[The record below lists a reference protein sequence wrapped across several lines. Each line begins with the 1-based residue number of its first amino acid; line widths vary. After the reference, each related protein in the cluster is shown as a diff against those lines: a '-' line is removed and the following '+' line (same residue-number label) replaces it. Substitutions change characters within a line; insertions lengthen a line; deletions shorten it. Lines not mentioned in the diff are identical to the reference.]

1 MKINPIL
8 AIDSYKLAH
17 ITMYPENITGTY
29 LNLTPRSIR
38 HFKKLIPAQFKYD
51 NKIVAVGMQMAI
63 QDIVDT
69 FTDEFFSKP
78 LKQTLEIY
86 TDTIRPFIGF
96 DEDSETKIVA
106 EITKLHN
113 LGYLPLEIKALPE
126 GSLVPVQTPVMT
138 IKFSENG
145 FAWLQGYLETYISQ
159 NTWKTITIATVAR
172 LYRKILEFWAE
183 KTCDNNDHITWQ
195 GHCFADRGMSGTE
208 DATKMGIAHATQF
221 EGSDSVHAA
230 YAAKHIYGFKSPL
243 FAASVPA
250 TEHQIMQLGINE
262 SSERDTIL
270 RLIKQYPT
278 GIMSIVC
285 DTEDYWNTL
294 TNILPTLKDEILAR
308 IPNSLGLA
316 KFVVRPDSG
325 DPVDVICGTK
335 LFDEIRNEDDLYVYA
350 NSLAQTSK
358 TSICKYEDNI
368 YEINGKHLKEILD
381 NYGSDDFDFSME
393 GLCEFRNG
401 YIANEI
407 EDHRTGTPEE
417 KGSIEILWDIFGG
430 TINSKGYKVLNPK
443 IGLIYGDSITPQRAY
458 EICKRLQAKGF
469 ASSNVVFGIG
479 SYAYNY
485 HTRDTLGMA
494 IKCTAAWD
502 IKGTLIETQK
512 TVKTDSTKKSAK
524 GLLHVDSNFVT
535 TDSVTPEQEAT
546 GELKVLYHNG
556 TLLLEDNF
564 ETIRT
569 RAQQ

>member
-17 ITMYPENITGTY
+17 ITMYPKNITGTY

-38 HFKKLIPAQFKYD
+38 HFKKLTPSQFKYD

-69 FTDEFFSKP
+69 FTEEFFSNP
-78 LKQTLEIY
+78 LEQTLETY

-96 DEDSETKIVA
+96 DEASEAKIVT

-126 GSLVPVQTPVMT
+126 GSLIPAQTPVMT
-138 IKFSENG
+138 IEFTENG

-159 NTWKTITIATVAR
+159 NTWKTITVATVAR

-183 KTCDNNDHITWQ
+183 KTCDNNDHIIWQ

-208 DATKMGIAHATQF
+208 DATRMGIAHATQF

-278 GIMSIVC
+278 GIMSVVC

-294 TNILPTLKDEILAR
+294 TNILPSLKGEILAR
-308 IPNSLGLA
+308 TPNSLGLA

-325 DPVDVICGTK
+325 DPVDVICGLSTSDYPHIEQDLEYYSK
-335 LFDEIRNEDDLYVYA
+335 L
-350 NSLAQTSK
+350 
-358 TSICKYEDNI
+358 
-368 YEINGKHLKEILD
+368 
-381 NYGSDDFDFSME
+381 
-393 GLCEFRNG
+393 
-401 YIANEI
+401 
-407 EDHRTGTPEE
+407 PEV
-417 KGSIEILWDIFGG
+417 KGSIEVLWEIFGG

-443 IGLIYGDSITPQRAY
+443 VGLIYGDSITPDRAY
-458 EICKRLQAKGF
+458 EICKRLEAKGF
-469 ASSNVVFGIG
+469 ASSNVVLGIG

-502 IKGTLIETQK
+502 DKGNLIETQK
-512 TVKTDSTKKSAK
+512 VVKTDSGKKSAK
-524 GLLHVDSNFVT
+524 GLLHVSSDFVT
-535 TDSVTPEQEAT
+535 IDSVTPEVEAT
-546 GELKVLYHNG
+546 GMLQTIYK
-556 TLLLEDNF
+556 DNKKTF
-564 ETIRT
+564 ETDFEVIRA
-569 RAQQ
+569 RARN

>member
-78 LKQTLEIY
+78 LEQTLEIY

-278 GIMSIVC
+278 GVMSVVC

-294 TNILPTLKDEILAR
+294 TNILPSLKEEILAR
-308 IPNSLGLA
+308 TPNSLGLA

-325 DPVDVICGTK
+325 DPVDVICGVRINQKFSNCT
-335 LFDEIRNEDDLYVYA
+335 LEEALDNTFMGSSYI
-350 NSLAQTSK
+350 QW
-358 TSICKYEDNI
+358 EDN
-368 YEINGKHLKEILD
+368 YYKV
-381 NYGSDDFDFSME
+381 NYKDTMLTQISE
-393 GLCEFRNG
+393 
-401 YIANEI
+401 NEV
-407 EDHRTGTPEE
+407 
-417 KGSIEILWDIFGG
+417 KGSIEVLWDTFGG
-430 TINSKGYKVLNPK
+430 TINSKGYKVLNPRV
-443 IGLIYGDSITPQRAY
+443 GLIYGDSITPERAY
-458 EICKRLQAKGF
+458 EICKRLEAKGF
-469 ASSNVVFGIG
+469 ASSNVVLGIG

-485 HTRDTLGMA
+485 HTRDTFGMA

-502 IKGTLIETQK
+502 DKGNLIETQK
-512 TVKTDSTKKSAK
+512 VVKTDSSKKSAK
-524 GLLHVDSNFVT
+524 GLLHVSSDFVT
-535 TDSVTPEQEAT
+535 TDSVTTEVEAT
-546 GELKVLYHNG
+546 GMLQTIYK
-556 TLLLEDNF
+556 DNKKTF
-564 ETIRT
+564 ETDFEAIRA
-569 RAQQ
+569 RARN

>member
-78 LKQTLEIY
+78 LEQTLEIY

-262 SSERDTIL
+262 SSERDTNL

-278 GIMSIVC
+278 GVMSVVC

-294 TNILPTLKDEILAR
+294 TNILPSLKEEILAR
-308 IPNSLGLA
+308 TPNSLGLA

-325 DPVDVICGTK
+325 DPVDVICGVRINQKFSNCT
-335 LFDEIRNEDDLYVYA
+335 LEEALDNTFMGSSYI
-350 NSLAQTSK
+350 QW
-358 TSICKYEDNI
+358 EDN
-368 YEINGKHLKEILD
+368 YYKV
-381 NYGSDDFDFSME
+381 NYKDTMLTQISE
-393 GLCEFRNG
+393 
-401 YIANEI
+401 NEV
-407 EDHRTGTPEE
+407 
-417 KGSIEILWDIFGG
+417 KGSIEVLWDTFGG
-430 TINSKGYKVLNPK
+430 TINSKGYKVLNPRV
-443 IGLIYGDSITPQRAY
+443 GLIYGDSITPERAY
-458 EICKRLQAKGF
+458 EICKRLEAKGF
-469 ASSNVVFGIG
+469 ASSNVVLGIG

-502 IKGTLIETQK
+502 DKGNLIETQK
-512 TVKTDSTKKSAK
+512 VVKTDSGKKSAK
-524 GLLHVDSNFVT
+524 GLLHVSSDFVT
-535 TDSVTPEQEAT
+535 TDSVTTEVEDT
-546 GELKVLYHNG
+546 GMLQTIYK
-556 TLLLEDNF
+556 DNKKTF
-564 ETIRT
+564 ETDFEAIRA
-569 RAQQ
+569 RAIN

>member
-78 LKQTLEIY
+78 LEQTLEIY

-278 GIMSIVC
+278 GVMSVVC

-294 TNILPTLKDEILAR
+294 TNILPSLKEEILAR
-308 IPNSLGLA
+308 TPNSLGLA

-325 DPVDVICGTK
+325 DPVDVICGVRINQKFSNCT
-335 LFDEIRNEDDLYVYA
+335 LEEALDNTFMGSSYI
-350 NSLAQTSK
+350 QW
-358 TSICKYEDNI
+358 EDN
-368 YEINGKHLKEILD
+368 YYKV
-381 NYGSDDFDFSME
+381 NYKDTMLTQISE
-393 GLCEFRNG
+393 
-401 YIANEI
+401 NEV
-407 EDHRTGTPEE
+407 
-417 KGSIEILWDIFGG
+417 KGSIEILWDTFGG
-430 TINSKGYKVLNPK
+430 TINSKGYKVLNPRV
-443 IGLIYGDSITPQRAY
+443 GLIYGDSITPERAY
-458 EICKRLQAKGF
+458 EICKRLEAKGF
-469 ASSNVVFGIG
+469 ASSNVVLGIG

-502 IKGTLIETQK
+502 DKGNLIETQK
-512 TVKTDSTKKSAK
+512 VVKTDRCKKSAK
-524 GLLHVDSNFVT
+524 GLLHVSSDFVT
-535 TDSVTPEQEAT
+535 TDSVTTEVEAT
-546 GELKVLYHNG
+546 GMLQTIYK
-556 TLLLEDNF
+556 DNKKTF
-564 ETIRT
+564 ETDFEAIRA
-569 RAQQ
+569 RARN

>member
-17 ITMYPENITGTY
+17 ITMYPENIIGTY

-78 LKQTLEIY
+78 LEQTLEIY

-195 GHCFADRGMSGTE
+195 GHCFADRGMSGPE

-230 YAAKHIYGFKSPL
+230 YVAKHIYGFKSPL

-278 GIMSIVC
+278 GVMSVVC

-294 TNILPTLKDEILAR
+294 TNILPSLKEEILAR
-308 IPNSLGLA
+308 TPNALGLT

-325 DPVDVICGTK
+325 DPTDVICGVRINQKFSNCTLEEALDNTFMGSSYIQWEDNYYKVNYKDTK
-335 LFDEIRNEDDLYVYA
+335 LTQISEN
-350 NSLAQTSK
+350 
-358 TSICKYEDNI
+358 
-368 YEINGKHLKEILD
+368 
-381 NYGSDDFDFSME
+381 
-393 GLCEFRNG
+393 
-401 YIANEI
+401 
-407 EDHRTGTPEE
+407 EE
-417 KGSIEILWDIFGG
+417 KGSIEILWDTFGG
-430 TINSKGYKVLNPK
+430 TINSKGYKVLNPRV
-443 IGLIYGDSITPQRAY
+443 GLIYGDSITPERAY
-458 EICKRLQAKGF
+458 EICKRLEAKGF
-469 ASSNVVFGIG
+469 ASSNVVLGIG

-485 HTRDTLGMA
+485 HTRDTFGMA

-502 IKGTLIETQK
+502 DKGNLIETQK
-512 TVKTDSTKKSAK
+512 VVKTDSGKKSAK
-524 GLLHVDSNFVT
+524 GLLHVSSDFVT
-535 TDSVTPEQEAT
+535 TDSVTTEVEAT
-546 GELKVLYHNG
+546 GMLQTIYK
-556 TLLLEDNF
+556 DNKKTF
-564 ETIRT
+564 ETDFEAIRA
-569 RAQQ
+569 RAIN

>member
-17 ITMYPENITGTY
+17 ITMYPENIIGTY

-78 LKQTLEIY
+78 LEQTLEIY

-278 GIMSIVC
+278 GVMSVVC

-294 TNILPTLKDEILAR
+294 TNILPSLKEEILAR
-308 IPNSLGLA
+308 TPNSLGLA

-325 DPVDVICGTK
+325 DPTDVICGVRINQKFSNCTLEEALDNTFMGSSYIQWEDNYYKVNYKDTK
-335 LFDEIRNEDDLYVYA
+335 LTQISEN
-350 NSLAQTSK
+350 
-358 TSICKYEDNI
+358 
-368 YEINGKHLKEILD
+368 
-381 NYGSDDFDFSME
+381 
-393 GLCEFRNG
+393 
-401 YIANEI
+401 
-407 EDHRTGTPEE
+407 EE
-417 KGSIEILWDIFGG
+417 KGSIEILWDTFGG
-430 TINSKGYKVLNPK
+430 TINSKGYKVLNPRV
-443 IGLIYGDSITPQRAY
+443 GLIYGDSITPERAY
-458 EICKRLQAKGF
+458 EICKRLEAKGF
-469 ASSNVVFGIG
+469 ASSNVVLGIG

-502 IKGTLIETQK
+502 DKGNLIETQK
-512 TVKTDSTKKSAK
+512 VVKTDSGKKSAK
-524 GLLHVDSNFVT
+524 GLLHVSSDFVT
-535 TDSVTPEQEAT
+535 TDSVTTEVEAT
-546 GELKVLYHNG
+546 GMLQTIYK
-556 TLLLEDNF
+556 DNKKTF
-564 ETIRT
+564 ETDFEAIRA
-569 RAQQ
+569 RARN

>member
-17 ITMYPENITGTY
+17 ITMYPENIIGTY

-78 LKQTLEIY
+78 LEQTLEIY

-126 GSLVPVQTPVMT
+126 GSLIPVQTPVMT

-278 GIMSIVC
+278 GVMSVVC

-294 TNILPTLKDEILAR
+294 TNILPSLKEEILAR
-308 IPNSLGLA
+308 TPNSLGLA

-325 DPVDVICGTK
+325 DPTDVICGVRINQKFSNCTLEEALDNTFMGSSYIQWEDNYYKVNYKDTK
-335 LFDEIRNEDDLYVYA
+335 LTQISEN
-350 NSLAQTSK
+350 
-358 TSICKYEDNI
+358 
-368 YEINGKHLKEILD
+368 
-381 NYGSDDFDFSME
+381 
-393 GLCEFRNG
+393 
-401 YIANEI
+401 
-407 EDHRTGTPEE
+407 EE
-417 KGSIEILWDIFGG
+417 KGSIEILWDTFGG
-430 TINSKGYKVLNPK
+430 TINSKGYKVLNPRV
-443 IGLIYGDSITPQRAY
+443 GLIYGDSITPERAY
-458 EICKRLQAKGF
+458 EICKRLEAKGF
-469 ASSNVVFGIG
+469 ASSNVVLGIG

-502 IKGTLIETQK
+502 NKGNLIETQK
-512 TVKTDSTKKSAK
+512 VVKTDSSKKSAK
-524 GLLHVDSNFVT
+524 GLLHVSSDFVT
-535 TDSVTPEQEAT
+535 TDSVTTEVEAT
-546 GELKVLYHNG
+546 GMLQTIYK
-556 TLLLEDNF
+556 DNKKTF
-564 ETIRT
+564 ETDFEAIRA
-569 RAQQ
+569 RARN

>member
-17 ITMYPENITGTY
+17 ITMYPENIIGTY

-38 HFKKLIPAQFKYD
+38 HFEKLIPPQFKYD

-78 LKQTLEIY
+78 LEQTLEIY

-278 GIMSIVC
+278 GVMSVVC

-294 TNILPTLKDEILAR
+294 TNILPSLKEEILAR
-308 IPNSLGLA
+308 TPNSLGLA

-325 DPVDVICGTK
+325 DPTDVICGVRINQKFSNCT
-335 LFDEIRNEDDLYVYA
+335 LEEALDNTFMGSSYI
-350 NSLAQTSK
+350 QW
-358 TSICKYEDNI
+358 EDN
-368 YEINGKHLKEILD
+368 YYKV
-381 NYGSDDFDFSME
+381 NYKDTEPTQISE
-393 GLCEFRNG
+393 N
-401 YIANEI
+401 
-407 EDHRTGTPEE
+407 EE
-417 KGSIEILWDIFGG
+417 KGSIEILWDTFGG
-430 TINSKGYKVLNPK
+430 TINSKGYKVLNPRV
-443 IGLIYGDSITPQRAY
+443 GLIYGDSITPERAY
-458 EICKRLQAKGF
+458 EICKRLEAKGF
-469 ASSNVVFGIG
+469 ASSNVVLGIG

-502 IKGTLIETQK
+502 DKGNLIETQK
-512 TVKTDSTKKSAK
+512 VVKTDSGKKSAK
-524 GLLHVDSNFVT
+524 GLLHVSSDFVT
-535 TDSVTPEQEAT
+535 TDSVTPEVEAT
-546 GELKVLYHNG
+546 GMLQTIYK
-556 TLLLEDNF
+556 DNKKTF
-564 ETIRT
+564 ETDFEAIRA
-569 RAQQ
+569 RARN

>member
-17 ITMYPENITGTY
+17 ITMYPENIIGTY

-78 LKQTLEIY
+78 LEQTLEIY

-278 GIMSIVC
+278 GVMSVVC

-294 TNILPTLKDEILAR
+294 TNILPSLKEEILAR
-308 IPNSLGLA
+308 TPNSLGLA

-325 DPVDVICGTK
+325 DPVDVICGTNPHY
-335 LFDEIRNEDDLYVYA
+335 EGTT
-350 NSLAQTSK
+350 LAEQPF
-358 TSICKYEDNI
+358 
-368 YEINGKHLKEILD
+368 H
-381 NYGSDDFDFSME
+381 
-393 GLCEFRNG
+393 
-401 YIANEI
+401 
-407 EDHRTGTPEE
+407 TPEM
-417 KGSIEILWDIFGG
+417 KGSIEILWDTFGG
-430 TINSKGYKVLNPK
+430 TINSKGYKVLNPRV
-443 IGLIYGDSITPQRAY
+443 GLIYGDSITPERAY
-458 EICKRLQAKGF
+458 EICKRLEAKGF
-469 ASSNVVFGIG
+469 ASSNVVLGIG

-485 HTRDTLGMA
+485 HTRDTFGMA

-502 IKGTLIETQK
+502 DKGNLIETQK
-512 TVKTDSTKKSAK
+512 VVKTDSGKKSAK
-524 GLLHVDSNFVT
+524 GLLHVSSDFVT
-535 TDSVTPEQEAT
+535 TDSVTPEVEAT
-546 GELKVLYHNG
+546 GMLQTIYK
-556 TLLLEDNF
+556 DNKKTF
-564 ETIRT
+564 ETDFEAIRA
-569 RAQQ
+569 RARN

>member
-78 LKQTLEIY
+78 LEQTLEIY

-278 GIMSIVC
+278 GVMSVVC

-294 TNILPTLKDEILAR
+294 TNILPSLKEEILAR
-308 IPNSLGLA
+308 TPNSLGLA

-325 DPVDVICGTK
+325 DPTDVICDVRINQKFSNST
-335 LFDEIRNEDDLYVYA
+335 LEED
-350 NSLAQTSK
+350 
-358 TSICKYEDNI
+358 
-368 YEINGKHLKEILD
+368 
-381 NYGSDDFDFSME
+381 
-393 GLCEFRNG
+393 
-401 YIANEI
+401 
-407 EDHRTGTPEE
+407 
-417 KGSIEILWDIFGG
+417 
-430 TINSKGYKVLNPK
+430 
-443 IGLIYGDSITPQRAY
+443 
-458 EICKRLQAKGF
+458 
-469 ASSNVVFGIG
+469 
-479 SYAYNY
+479 
-485 HTRDTLGMA
+485 
-494 IKCTAAWD
+494 
-502 IKGTLIETQK
+502 
-512 TVKTDSTKKSAK
+512 
-524 GLLHVDSNFVT
+524 
-535 TDSVTPEQEAT
+535 
-546 GELKVLYHNG
+546 
-556 TLLLEDNF
+556 
-564 ETIRT
+564 
-569 RAQQ
+569 

>member
-17 ITMYPENITGTY
+17 ITMYPENIIGTY

-38 HFKKLIPAQFKYD
+38 HFKKLIPAQLKYD

-78 LKQTLEIY
+78 LEQTLEIY

-278 GIMSIVC
+278 GVMSVVC

-294 TNILPTLKDEILAR
+294 TNILPSLKEEILAR
-308 IPNSLGLA
+308 TPNSLGLA

-325 DPVDVICGTK
+325 DPVDVICGTN
-335 LFDEIRNEDDLYVYA
+335 FTEVIVIDSIPG
-350 NSLAQTSK
+350 NSG
-358 TSICKYEDNI
+358 IYYNI
-368 YEINGKHLKEILD
+368 SE
-381 NYGSDDFDFSME
+381 
-393 GLCEFRNG
+393 
-401 YIANEI
+401 A
-407 EDHRTGTPEE
+407 TTPEE

-524 GLLHVDSNFVT
+524 GLLHVDSNFVM

>member
-17 ITMYPENITGTY
+17 ITMYPENIIGTY

-63 QDIVDT
+63 QGIVDT

-78 LKQTLEIY
+78 LEQTLEIY
-86 TDTIRPFIGF
+86 ADTIRPFIGF
-96 DEDSETKIVA
+96 DEDSETKILA

-262 SSERDTIL
+262 SSERNTIL

-278 GIMSIVC
+278 GIMSVVC

-294 TNILPTLKDEILAR
+294 TNILPSLKEEILAR
-308 IPNSLGLA
+308 TPNSLGLA

-325 DPVDVICGTK
+325 DPIDVICGVQ
-335 LFDEIRNEDDLYVYA
+335 Y
-350 NSLAQTSK
+350 
-358 TSICKYEDNI
+358 CKD
-368 YEINGKHLKEILD
+368 
-381 NYGSDDFDFSME
+381 SDT
-393 GLCEFRNG
+393 
-401 YIANEI
+401 I
-407 EDHRTGTPEE
+407 HPEW
-417 KGSIEILWDIFGG
+417 KGSIEILWDTFGG
-430 TINSKGYKVLNPK
+430 TINSKGYKVLNPRV
-443 IGLIYGDSITPQRAY
+443 GLIYGDSITPERAY
-458 EICKRLQAKGF
+458 EICKRLEAKGF
-469 ASSNVVFGIG
+469 ASSNVALGIG

-485 HTRDTLGMA
+485 HTRDSFGMA

-502 IKGTLIETQK
+502 DKGNLIETQK
-512 TVKTDSTKKSAK
+512 VVKTDSGKKSAK
-524 GLLHVDSNFVT
+524 GLLHVSSDFVT
-535 TDSVTPEQEAT
+535 TDSVTPEVEAT
-546 GELKVLYHNG
+546 GMLQTIYK
-556 TLLLEDNF
+556 DNKKTF
-564 ETIRT
+564 ETDFEAIRA
-569 RAQQ
+569 RARN

>member
-78 LKQTLEIY
+78 LEQTLEIY

-126 GSLVPVQTPVMT
+126 GSLVPGQTPVMT

-278 GIMSIVC
+278 GVMSVVC

-294 TNILPTLKDEILAR
+294 TNILPSLKEEILAR
-308 IPNSLGLA
+308 TPNSLGLA

-325 DPVDVICGTK
+325 DPVDVICGTNPHY
-335 LFDEIRNEDDLYVYA
+335 EGMT
-350 NSLAQTSK
+350 LAEQPF
-358 TSICKYEDNI
+358 
-368 YEINGKHLKEILD
+368 H
-381 NYGSDDFDFSME
+381 
-393 GLCEFRNG
+393 
-401 YIANEI
+401 
-407 EDHRTGTPEE
+407 TPEM
-417 KGSIEILWDIFGG
+417 KGSIEILWDTFGG
-430 TINSKGYKVLNPK
+430 TINSKGYKVLNPRV
-443 IGLIYGDSITPQRAY
+443 GLIYGDSITPERAY
-458 EICKRLQAKGF
+458 EICKRLEAKGF
-469 ASSNVVFGIG
+469 ASSNVVLGIG

-485 HTRDTLGMA
+485 HTRDTFGMA

-502 IKGTLIETQK
+502 DKGNLIETQK
-512 TVKTDSTKKSAK
+512 VVKTDSSKKSAK
-524 GLLHVDSNFVT
+524 GLLHVSSDFVT
-535 TDSVTPEQEAT
+535 TDSVTTEVEAT
-546 GELKVLYHNG
+546 GMLQTIYK
-556 TLLLEDNF
+556 DNKKTF
-564 ETIRT
+564 ETDFEAIRA
-569 RAQQ
+569 RARN

>member
-17 ITMYPENITGTY
+17 ITMYPENIIGTY

-78 LKQTLEIY
+78 LEQTLEIY

-278 GIMSIVC
+278 GVMSVVC

-294 TNILPTLKDEILAR
+294 TNILPSLKEEILTR
-308 IPNSLGLA
+308 TPNSLGLA

-325 DPVDVICGTK
+325 DPTDVICGRE
-335 LFDEIRNEDDLYVYA
+335 LFTEIESEDEFRDYVQE
-350 NSLAQTSK
+350 LAENNAFDV
-358 TSICKYEDNI
+358 CKYKGKF
-368 YEINGKHLKEILD
+368 YEICGADIQYLIET
-381 NYGSDDFDFSME
+381 YGSSEIDYDIESLLSDSY
-393 GLCEFRNG
+393 GNP
-401 YIANEI
+401 ASEI
-407 EDHRTGTPEE
+407 EDPRKGEPEE
-417 KGSIEILWDIFGG
+417 KGSIEILWDTFGG
-430 TINSKGYKVLNPK
+430 TINSKGYKVLNPRV
-443 IGLIYGDSITPQRAY
+443 GLIYGDSITPERAY
-458 EICKRLQAKGF
+458 EICKRLEAKGF
-469 ASSNVVFGIG
+469 ASSNVVLGIG
-479 SYAYNY
+479 L
-485 HTRDTLGMA
+485 T
-494 IKCTAAWD
+494 
-502 IKGTLIETQK
+502 
-512 TVKTDSTKKSAK
+512 
-524 GLLHVDSNFVT
+524 F
-535 TDSVTPEQEAT
+535 
-546 GELKVLYHNG
+546 
-556 TLLLEDNF
+556 
-564 ETIRT
+564 
-569 RAQQ
+569 

>member
-78 LKQTLEIY
+78 LEQTLEIY

-278 GIMSIVC
+278 GVMSVVC

-294 TNILPTLKDEILAR
+294 TNILPSLKEEILAR
-308 IPNSLGLA
+308 TPNSLGLA

-325 DPVDVICGTK
+325 DPVDVICGVRINQKFSNCT
-335 LFDEIRNEDDLYVYA
+335 LEEALDNTFMGSSYI
-350 NSLAQTSK
+350 QW
-358 TSICKYEDNI
+358 EDN
-368 YEINGKHLKEILD
+368 YYKV
-381 NYGSDDFDFSME
+381 NYKDTMLTQISE
-393 GLCEFRNG
+393 
-401 YIANEI
+401 NEV
-407 EDHRTGTPEE
+407 
-417 KGSIEILWDIFGG
+417 KGSIEVLWDTFGG
-430 TINSKGYKVLNPK
+430 TINSKGYKVLNPRV
-443 IGLIYGDSITPQRAY
+443 GLIYGDSITPERAY
-458 EICKRLQAKGF
+458 EICKRLEDKGF
-469 ASSNVVFGIG
+469 ASSNVVLGIG

-485 HTRDTLGMA
+485 HTRDTFGMA

-502 IKGTLIETQK
+502 DKGNLIETQK
-512 TVKTDSTKKSAK
+512 VVKTDSGKKSAK
-524 GLLHVDSNFVT
+524 GLLHVSSDFVT
-535 TDSVTPEQEAT
+535 TDSVTTEVEAT
-546 GELKVLYHNG
+546 GMLQTIYK
-556 TLLLEDNF
+556 DNKKTF
-564 ETIRT
+564 ETDFEAIRA
-569 RAQQ
+569 RARN

>member
-17 ITMYPENITGTY
+17 ITMYPENIVGTY

-38 HFKKLIPAQFKYD
+38 HFEKLIPSQFKYD

-78 LKQTLEIY
+78 LEQTLEIY

-278 GIMSIVC
+278 GVMSVVC

-294 TNILPTLKDEILAR
+294 TNILPSLKEEIHVR
-308 IPNSLGLA
+308 TPNSLGLA

-325 DPVDVICGTK
+325 DPVDVICGVRINQKFSNCT
-335 LFDEIRNEDDLYVYA
+335 LEEALDNTFMGSSYI
-350 NSLAQTSK
+350 QW
-358 TSICKYEDNI
+358 EDN
-368 YEINGKHLKEILD
+368 YYKV
-381 NYGSDDFDFSME
+381 NYKDTMLTQISE
-393 GLCEFRNG
+393 
-401 YIANEI
+401 NEV
-407 EDHRTGTPEE
+407 
-417 KGSIEILWDIFGG
+417 KGSIEILWDTFGG
-430 TINSKGYKVLNPK
+430 TINSKGYKVLNPRV
-443 IGLIYGDSITPQRAY
+443 GLIYGDSITPERAY
-458 EICKRLQAKGF
+458 EICKRLEAKGF
-469 ASSNVVFGIG
+469 ASSNVVLGIG

-502 IKGTLIETQK
+502 DKGNLIETQK
-512 TVKTDSTKKSAK
+512 VVKTDSGKKSAK
-524 GLLHVDSNFVT
+524 GLLHVSSDFVT
-535 TDSVTPEQEAT
+535 TDSVTPEVEAT
-546 GELKVLYHNG
+546 GMLQTIYK
-556 TLLLEDNF
+556 DNKKTF
-564 ETIRT
+564 ETDFEAIRA
-569 RAQQ
+569 RARN

>member
-1 MKINPIL
+1 MKINPVL

-17 ITMYPENITGTY
+17 ITMYPENIIGTY

-78 LKQTLEIY
+78 LEQTLEIY

-278 GIMSIVC
+278 GVMSVVC

-294 TNILPTLKDEILAR
+294 TNILPSLKEEILAR

-325 DPVDVICGTK
+325 DPTDVICGVRINQKFSNCT
-335 LFDEIRNEDDLYVYA
+335 LEEALDNTFMGSSYI
-350 NSLAQTSK
+350 QW
-358 TSICKYEDNI
+358 EDN
-368 YEINGKHLKEILD
+368 YYRV
-381 NYGSDDFDFSME
+381 NYKDTEPTQISE
-393 GLCEFRNG
+393 
-401 YIANEI
+401 NEV
-407 EDHRTGTPEE
+407 
-417 KGSIEILWDIFGG
+417 KGSIEILWDTFGG
-430 TINSKGYKVLNPK
+430 TINSKGYKVLNPRV
-443 IGLIYGDSITPQRAY
+443 GLIYGDSITPERAY
-458 EICKRLQAKGF
+458 EICKRLEAKGF
-469 ASSNVVFGIG
+469 ASSNVVLGIG
-479 SYAYNY
+479 SYTYNY
-485 HTRDTLGMA
+485 HTRDTFGMA

-502 IKGTLIETQK
+502 DKGNLIETQK
-512 TVKTDSTKKSAK
+512 VVKTDSGKKSAK
-524 GLLHVDSNFVT
+524 GLLHVSSDFVT
-535 TDSVTPEQEAT
+535 TDSVTPEVEAT
-546 GELKVLYHNG
+546 GMLQTIYK
-556 TLLLEDNF
+556 DNKKTF
-564 ETIRT
+564 ETDFEAIRA
-569 RAQQ
+569 RARN

>member
-17 ITMYPENITGTY
+17 ITMYPENIIGTY

-78 LKQTLEIY
+78 LEQTLEIY

-278 GIMSIVC
+278 GVMSVVC

-294 TNILPTLKDEILAR
+294 TNILPSLKEEIHVR
-308 IPNSLGLA
+308 TPNSLGLA

-325 DPVDVICGTK
+325 YPVDVICGVRINQKFSNCT
-335 LFDEIRNEDDLYVYA
+335 LEEALDNTFMGSSYI
-350 NSLAQTSK
+350 QW
-358 TSICKYEDNI
+358 EDN
-368 YEINGKHLKEILD
+368 YYKV
-381 NYGSDDFDFSME
+381 NYKDTMLTQISE
-393 GLCEFRNG
+393 
-401 YIANEI
+401 NEV
-407 EDHRTGTPEE
+407 
-417 KGSIEILWDIFGG
+417 KGSIEILWDTFGG
-430 TINSKGYKVLNPK
+430 TINSKGYKVLNPRV
-443 IGLIYGDSITPQRAY
+443 GLIYGDSITPERAY
-458 EICKRLQAKGF
+458 EICKRLEAKGF
-469 ASSNVVFGIG
+469 ASSNVVLGIG

-502 IKGTLIETQK
+502 DKGNLIETQK
-512 TVKTDSTKKSAK
+512 VVKTDSGKKSAK
-524 GLLHVDSNFVT
+524 GLLYVSSDFVT
-535 TDSVTPEQEAT
+535 TDSVTPEVEAT
-546 GELKVLYHNG
+546 GMLQTIYK
-556 TLLLEDNF
+556 DNKKTF
-564 ETIRT
+564 ETDFEAIRA
-569 RAQQ
+569 RARN

>member
-17 ITMYPENITGTY
+17 ITMYPENIIGTY

-78 LKQTLEIY
+78 LEQTLEIY

-208 DATKMGIAHATQF
+208 DATKMGIAHTTQF

-278 GIMSIVC
+278 GIMSVVC

-294 TNILPTLKDEILAR
+294 TNILPSLKEEILAR
-308 IPNSLGLA
+308 TPNSLGLA

-325 DPVDVICGTK
+325 DPVDVICGVP
-335 LFDEIRNEDDLYVYA
+335 Y
-350 NSLAQTSK
+350 
-358 TSICKYEDNI
+358 CKDSDTI
-368 YEINGKHLKEILD
+368 Y
-381 NYGSDDFDFSME
+381 
-393 GLCEFRNG
+393 
-401 YIANEI
+401 
-407 EDHRTGTPEE
+407 PEW
-417 KGSIEILWDIFGG
+417 KGSIEILWDTFGG

-443 IGLIYGDSITPQRAY
+443 VGLIYGDSITPERAY
-458 EICKRLQAKGF
+458 EICKRLEAKGF
-469 ASSNVVFGIG
+469 ASSNVVLGIG
-479 SYAYNY
+479 SYTYNY
-485 HTRDTLGMA
+485 HTRDTFGMA

-502 IKGTLIETQK
+502 DKGNLIETQK
-512 TVKTDSTKKSAK
+512 VVKTDSGKKSAK
-524 GLLHVDSNFVT
+524 GLLHVSSDFIT
-535 TDSVTPEQEAT
+535 TDSVTPEVEAT
-546 GELKVLYHNG
+546 GMLRTIYK
-556 TLLLEDNF
+556 DNKKTF
-564 ETIRT
+564 ETDFEAIRA
-569 RAQQ
+569 RARN

>member
-78 LKQTLEIY
+78 LEQTLEIY

-183 KTCDNNDHITWQ
+183 KTCDNNAHITWQ

-278 GIMSIVC
+278 GVMSVVC

-294 TNILPTLKDEILAR
+294 TNILPSLKEEILAR
-308 IPNSLGLA
+308 TPNSLGLA

-325 DPVDVICGTK
+325 DPVDVICGVRINQKFSNCT
-335 LFDEIRNEDDLYVYA
+335 LEEALDNTFMGSSYI
-350 NSLAQTSK
+350 QW
-358 TSICKYEDNI
+358 EDN
-368 YEINGKHLKEILD
+368 YYKV
-381 NYGSDDFDFSME
+381 NYKDTMLTQISE
-393 GLCEFRNG
+393 
-401 YIANEI
+401 NEV
-407 EDHRTGTPEE
+407 
-417 KGSIEILWDIFGG
+417 KGSIEVLWDTFGG
-430 TINSKGYKVLNPK
+430 TINSKGYKVLNPRV
-443 IGLIYGDSITPQRAY
+443 GLIYGDSITPEIAY
-458 EICKRLQAKGF
+458 EICKRLEDKGF
-469 ASSNVVFGIG
+469 ASSNVVLGIG

-502 IKGTLIETQK
+502 DKGNLIETQK
-512 TVKTDSTKKSAK
+512 VVKTDSGKKSAK
-524 GLLHVDSNFVT
+524 GLLHVSSDFVT
-535 TDSVTPEQEAT
+535 TDSVTTEVEDT
-546 GELKVLYHNG
+546 GMLQTIYK
-556 TLLLEDNF
+556 DNKKTF
-564 ETIRT
+564 ETDFEAIRA
-569 RAQQ
+569 RAIN

>member
-78 LKQTLEIY
+78 LEQTLEIY

-278 GIMSIVC
+278 GVMSVVC

-294 TNILPTLKDEILAR
+294 TNILPSLKEEILAR
-308 IPNSLGLA
+308 TPNSLGLA

-325 DPVDVICGTK
+325 DPVDVICGVRINQKFSNCTLEEALDNTFMGSSYIQWEDNYYKVNYKDTK
-335 LFDEIRNEDDLYVYA
+335 LTQISEN
-350 NSLAQTSK
+350 
-358 TSICKYEDNI
+358 
-368 YEINGKHLKEILD
+368 
-381 NYGSDDFDFSME
+381 
-393 GLCEFRNG
+393 
-401 YIANEI
+401 
-407 EDHRTGTPEE
+407 EE
-417 KGSIEILWDIFGG
+417 KGSIEILWDTFGG
-430 TINSKGYKVLNPK
+430 TINSKGYKVLNPRV
-443 IGLIYGDSITPQRAY
+443 GLIYGDSITPERAY
-458 EICKRLQAKGF
+458 EICKRLEAKGF
-469 ASSNVVFGIG
+469 ASSNVVLGIG

-485 HTRDTLGMA
+485 HTRDTFGMA

-502 IKGTLIETQK
+502 DKGNLIETQK
-512 TVKTDSTKKSAK
+512 VVKTDSGKKSAK
-524 GLLHVDSNFVT
+524 GLLHVSSDFVT
-535 TDSVTPEQEAT
+535 TDSVTTEVEAT
-546 GELKVLYHNG
+546 GMLQTIYK
-556 TLLLEDNF
+556 DNKKTF
-564 ETIRT
+564 ETDFEAIRA
-569 RAQQ
+569 RARN

>member
-78 LKQTLEIY
+78 LEQTLEIY

-278 GIMSIVC
+278 GVMSVVC

-294 TNILPTLKDEILAR
+294 TNILPSLKEEILAR
-308 IPNSLGLA
+308 TPNSLGLA

-325 DPVDVICGTK
+325 DPVDVICGVRINQKFSNCT
-335 LFDEIRNEDDLYVYA
+335 LEEALDNTFMGSSYI
-350 NSLAQTSK
+350 QW
-358 TSICKYEDNI
+358 EDN
-368 YEINGKHLKEILD
+368 YYKV
-381 NYGSDDFDFSME
+381 NYKDTMLTQISE
-393 GLCEFRNG
+393 
-401 YIANEI
+401 NEV
-407 EDHRTGTPEE
+407 
-417 KGSIEILWDIFGG
+417 KGSIEVLWDTFGG
-430 TINSKGYKVLNPK
+430 TINSKGYKVLNPRV
-443 IGLIYGDSITPQRAY
+443 GLIYGDSITPERAY
-458 EICKRLQAKGF
+458 EICKRLEAKGF
-469 ASSNVVFGIG
+469 ASSNVVLGIG

-502 IKGTLIETQK
+502 DKGNLIETQK
-512 TVKTDSTKKSAK
+512 VVKTDSGKKSAK
-524 GLLHVDSNFVT
+524 GLLHVSSDFVT
-535 TDSVTPEQEAT
+535 TDSVTTEVEDT
-546 GELKVLYHNG
+546 GMLQTIYK
-556 TLLLEDNF
+556 DNKKTF
-564 ETIRT
+564 ETDFEAIRA
-569 RAQQ
+569 RARN

>member
-78 LKQTLEIY
+78 LEQTLEIY

-183 KTCDNNDHITWQ
+183 KTCDNNAHITWQ

-278 GIMSIVC
+278 GVMS
-285 DTEDYWNTL
+285 
-294 TNILPTLKDEILAR
+294 
-308 IPNSLGLA
+308 
-316 KFVVRPDSG
+316 VV
-325 DPVDVICGTK
+325 
-335 LFDEIRNEDDLYVYA
+335 
-350 NSLAQTSK
+350 
-358 TSICKYEDNI
+358 
-368 YEINGKHLKEILD
+368 
-381 NYGSDDFDFSME
+381 
-393 GLCEFRNG
+393 
-401 YIANEI
+401 
-407 EDHRTGTPEE
+407 
-417 KGSIEILWDIFGG
+417 
-430 TINSKGYKVLNPK
+430 
-443 IGLIYGDSITPQRAY
+443 
-458 EICKRLQAKGF
+458 
-469 ASSNVVFGIG
+469 
-479 SYAYNY
+479 
-485 HTRDTLGMA
+485 
-494 IKCTAAWD
+494 
-502 IKGTLIETQK
+502 
-512 TVKTDSTKKSAK
+512 
-524 GLLHVDSNFVT
+524 
-535 TDSVTPEQEAT
+535 
-546 GELKVLYHNG
+546 
-556 TLLLEDNF
+556 
-564 ETIRT
+564 
-569 RAQQ
+569 

>member
-78 LKQTLEIY
+78 LEQTLEIY

-278 GIMSIVC
+278 GVMSVVC

-294 TNILPTLKDEILAR
+294 TNILPSLKEEILAR
-308 IPNSLGLA
+308 TPNSLGLA

-325 DPVDVICGTK
+325 DPVDVICGVRINQKFSNCT
-335 LFDEIRNEDDLYVYA
+335 LEEALDNTFMGSSYI
-350 NSLAQTSK
+350 QW
-358 TSICKYEDNI
+358 EDN
-368 YEINGKHLKEILD
+368 YYKV
-381 NYGSDDFDFSME
+381 NYKDTMLTQISE
-393 GLCEFRNG
+393 
-401 YIANEI
+401 NEV
-407 EDHRTGTPEE
+407 
-417 KGSIEILWDIFGG
+417 KGSIEVLWDTFGG
-430 TINSKGYKVLNPK
+430 TINSKGYKVLNPRV
-443 IGLIYGDSITPQRAY
+443 GLIYGDSITPERAY
-458 EICKRLQAKGF
+458 EICKRLEAKGF
-469 ASSNVVFGIG
+469 ASSNVVLGIG

-485 HTRDTLGMA
+485 HTRDTFGMA

-502 IKGTLIETQK
+502 DKGNLIETQK
-512 TVKTDSTKKSAK
+512 VVKTDSGKKSAK
-524 GLLHVDSNFVT
+524 GLLHVSSDFVT
-535 TDSVTPEQEAT
+535 TDSVTTEVEAT
-546 GELKVLYHNG
+546 GMLQTIYK
-556 TLLLEDNF
+556 DNKKTF
-564 ETIRT
+564 ETDFEAIRA
-569 RAQQ
+569 RARN

>member
-17 ITMYPENITGTY
+17 ITMYPENIIGTY

-78 LKQTLEIY
+78 LEQTLEIY

-278 GIMSIVC
+278 GVMSVVC

-294 TNILPTLKDEILAR
+294 TNILPSLKEEILAR
-308 IPNSLGLA
+308 TPNSLGLA

-325 DPVDVICGTK
+325 DPTDVICGVRINQKFSNCT
-335 LFDEIRNEDDLYVYA
+335 LEEALDNTFMGSSYI
-350 NSLAQTSK
+350 QW
-358 TSICKYEDNI
+358 EDN
-368 YEINGKHLKEILD
+368 YYRV
-381 NYGSDDFDFSME
+381 NYKDTEPTQISE
-393 GLCEFRNG
+393 
-401 YIANEI
+401 NEV
-407 EDHRTGTPEE
+407 
-417 KGSIEILWDIFGG
+417 KGSIEILWDTFGG
-430 TINSKGYKVLNPK
+430 TINSKGYKVLNPRV
-443 IGLIYGDSITPQRAY
+443 GLIYGDSITPERAY
-458 EICKRLQAKGF
+458 EICKRLEAKGF
-469 ASSNVVFGIG
+469 ASSNVVLGIG

-502 IKGTLIETQK
+502 NKGNLIETQK
-512 TVKTDSTKKSAK
+512 VVKTDSSKKSAK
-524 GLLHVDSNFVT
+524 GLLHVSSDFVT
-535 TDSVTPEQEAT
+535 TDSVTPEVEAT
-546 GELKVLYHNG
+546 GMLQTIYK
-556 TLLLEDNF
+556 DNKKTF
-564 ETIRT
+564 ETDFEAIRA
-569 RAQQ
+569 RAIN

>member
-78 LKQTLEIY
+78 LEQTLEIY

-126 GSLVPVQTPVMT
+126 GSLIPVQTPVMT

-270 RLIKQYPT
+270 RLIKQYPI
-278 GIMSIVC
+278 GVMSVVC

-294 TNILPTLKDEILAR
+294 TNILPSLKEEILAR
-308 IPNSLGLA
+308 TPNSLGLA

-325 DPVDVICGTK
+325 DPVDVICGT
-335 LFDEIRNEDDLYVYA
+335 NPH
-350 NSLAQTSK
+350 
-358 TSICKYEDNI
+358 YEGTTLT
-368 YEINGKHLKEILD
+368 EQPFH
-381 NYGSDDFDFSME
+381 
-393 GLCEFRNG
+393 
-401 YIANEI
+401 
-407 EDHRTGTPEE
+407 TPEM

-430 TINSKGYKVLNPK
+430 TINSKGYKVLNPRV
-443 IGLIYGDSITPQRAY
+443 GLIYGDSITPERAY
-458 EICKRLQAKGF
+458 EICKRLEAKGF
-469 ASSNVVFGIG
+469 ASSNVVLGIG

-485 HTRDTLGMA
+485 HTRDTFGMA

-502 IKGTLIETQK
+502 DKGNLIETQK
-512 TVKTDSTKKSAK
+512 VVKTDSGKKSAK
-524 GLLHVDSNFVT
+524 GLLHVSSDFVT
-535 TDSVTPEQEAT
+535 TDSVTPEVEAT
-546 GELKVLYHNG
+546 GMLQTIYK
-556 TLLLEDNF
+556 DNKKTF
-564 ETIRT
+564 ETDFEAIRA
-569 RAQQ
+569 RARN

>member
-17 ITMYPENITGTY
+17 ITMYPENIIGTY

-78 LKQTLEIY
+78 LEQTLEIY

-126 GSLVPVQTPVMT
+126 GSIIPVQTPVMT

-278 GIMSIVC
+278 GVMSVVC

-294 TNILPTLKDEILAR
+294 TNILPSLKEEILAR
-308 IPNSLGLA
+308 TPNSLGLA

-325 DPVDVICGTK
+325 DPTDVICGVRINQKFSNCTLEEALDNTFMGSSYIQWEDNYYKVNYKDTK
-335 LFDEIRNEDDLYVYA
+335 LTQISEN
-350 NSLAQTSK
+350 
-358 TSICKYEDNI
+358 
-368 YEINGKHLKEILD
+368 
-381 NYGSDDFDFSME
+381 
-393 GLCEFRNG
+393 
-401 YIANEI
+401 
-407 EDHRTGTPEE
+407 EE
-417 KGSIEILWDIFGG
+417 KGSIEILWDTFGG
-430 TINSKGYKVLNPK
+430 TINSKGYKVLNPRV
-443 IGLIYGDSITPQRAY
+443 GLIYGDSITPERAY
-458 EICKRLQAKGF
+458 EICKRLEAKGF
-469 ASSNVVFGIG
+469 ASSNVVLGIG

-485 HTRDTLGMA
+485 HTRDTFGMA

-502 IKGTLIETQK
+502 DKGNLIETQK
-512 TVKTDSTKKSAK
+512 VVKTDSGKKSAK
-524 GLLHVDSNFVT
+524 GLLHVSSDFVT
-535 TDSVTPEQEAT
+535 TDSVTPEVEAT
-546 GELKVLYHNG
+546 GMLQTIYK
-556 TLLLEDNF
+556 DNKKTF
-564 ETIRT
+564 ETDFEAIRA
-569 RAQQ
+569 RAIN